1 MTDIDPMR
9 LVGHLKNLLRYELA
23 SCVCDGA
30 CAMVRVRWCVCGL
43 LTCDAHTR
51 RTHAFRERL
60 GLKGLISLRLL
71 AKGQS
76 VEDAEVEAEAEK
88 GQPLDPKKTL
98 REQGV
103 FDGCDI
109 LVTQVLTSYSPDVVV
124 CACVRVCR
132 VVCGASADLRVVHV
146 FLQPK

>member
-1 MTDIDPMR
+1 
-9 LVGHLKNLLRYELA
+9 
-23 SCVCDGA
+23 
-30 CAMVRVRWCVCGL
+30 
-43 LTCDAHTR
+43 
-51 RTHAFRERL
+51 L

-71 AKGQS
+71 EKGKS
-76 VEDAEVEAEAEK
+76 VEDAEVESEK

-109 LVTQVLTSYSPDVVV
+109 LVTQARLLLLLSW
-124 CACVRVCR
+124 RVSCR
-132 VVCGASADLRVVHV
+132 VVSCRVCGASADLRILHM